1 MENILNIEDWTKQK
15 NNNNIDITYKKY
27 KKDNKD
33 NKDNISIED
42 EKYLIS
48 TIASLYC
55 DYIYINKENN
65 QNEDTILEN
74 TIQTIF
80 ENIKENLLKILSL
93 EEKIDKIFKQHVDNI
108 FKKINKF
115 KDDIFRNE
123 GPKDKILFL
132 FFMKKIDFFLKNQKK
147 KIINDKGSMNSSYKI
162 SSTEI
167 TSCLDICK
175 IIKDYENINY
185 KINTQDNITY
195 NFNPSFTDQTLIYGL
210 SNIIAY
216 IKACF
221 IIYSIHICSAIYNA
235 FPMLF
240 KSLMKIKELNNKS
253 LFDNKNSNK
262 NTTDLLKE
270 LEIRNGNS
278 NITYLYRQILNSP
291 ICINKQIYN
300 SLKNKKRYKIT
311 NGEED
316 KTKKDD
322 VIFTKTSELIGDF
335 TYNINLS
342 NHNTNKIYSEIYDN
356 IKKIGNNTITKLI
369 NGVYNKEITKIKKE
383 KKTLISLLKK
393 ITQENKNNFCNIFF
407 KENNTKYIADESII
421 YFYRTSNDEDL
432 EKVTYDNLYPEITN

>member
-1 MENILNIEDWTKQK
+1 MEYITNIEDRIKQ
-15 NNNNIDITYKKY
+15 NDDNTIDITYKKY
-27 KKDNKD
+27 EKDNKN

-132 FFMKKIDFFLKNQKK
+132 FFMKKIDFFLEKQKND
-147 KIINDKGSMNSSYKI
+147 IYKGGRMNFSNKI

-175 IIKDYENINY
+175 IIKDYENRNY
-185 KINTQDNITY
+185 KIKISDNKIY

-240 KSLMKIKELNNKS
+240 KSLMKIKKLKKT

-270 LEIRNGNS
+270 LEINDGNS

-291 ICINKQIYN
+291 ICINNKLYN
-300 SLKNKKRYKIT
+300 SITVKKRYKILS
-311 NGEED
+311 NGEETD
-316 KTKKDD
+316 ETERKDD
-322 VIFTKTSELIGDF
+322 IFTKTSELIGDF
-335 TYNINLS
+335 TYNINLENS
-342 NHNTNKIYSEIYDN
+342 NANDVYKKIHEN
-356 IKKIGNNTITKLI
+356 IKEIKNNTIAKLI
-369 NGVYNKEITKIKKE
+369 NGVYNKEITKIKK
-383 KKTLISLLKK
+383 KKETLIDLLKNINQKDKK
-393 ITQENKNNFCNIFF
+393 IFYNIFF
-407 KENNTKYIADESII
+407 KENNTKYIADKSII
-421 YFYRTSNDEDL
+421 YFYKTSNDKDL
-432 EKVTYDNLYPEITN
+432 EDVKYDELYK

>member
-1 MENILNIEDWTKQK
+1 MEYITNIEDKIKQ
-15 NNNNIDITYKKY
+15 NDDNTIDITYKKY
-27 KKDNKD
+27 EKDNKN

-132 FFMKKIDFFLKNQKK
+132 FFMKKIDFFLEKQKNNIYKNGK
-147 KIINDKGSMNSSYKI
+147 MNFSNKI

-167 TSCLDICK
+167 TSYLDICK
-175 IIKDYENINY
+175 IIKDYENRNY
-185 KINTQDNITY
+185 KIKISDNKIY

-240 KSLMKIKELNNKS
+240 KSLMKIKKKKKT

-270 LEIRNGNS
+270 LEINNGNS

-291 ICINKQIYN
+291 ICINNKLYN
-300 SLKNKKRYKIT
+300 SITVKKRYKILS
-311 NGEED
+311 NGEETD
-316 KTKKDD
+316 ETERKDD
-322 VIFTKTSELIGDF
+322 IFTKTSELIGDF
-335 TYNINLS
+335 TYNINLENS
-342 NHNTNKIYSEIYDN
+342 NANDVYKKIHEN
-356 IKKIGNNTITKLI
+356 IKEIKNNTIAKLI
-369 NGVYNKEITKIKKE
+369 NGVYNKEITKIKK
-383 KKTLISLLKK
+383 KKKH
-393 ITQENKNNFCNIFF
+393 
-407 KENNTKYIADESII
+407 
-421 YFYRTSNDEDL
+421 
-432 EKVTYDNLYPEITN
+432 